1 MECKLLS
8 DTWAVE
14 LQSNSGDQ
22 PSILVLSWPWTNV
35 SLFLRENVPLPLQAE
50 MNNFIS
56 LLLPTSRRCRGS
68 PEQREGRME
77 GHFKDRA
84 AGRMTGY
91 FCLVF
96 AFFFFFF
103 ANHVLV
109 SVSLYNF
116 YLISFLQVTL
126 YL

>member
-35 SLFLRENVPLPLQAE
+35 SLFLRENVPLPLQAK
-50 MNNFIS
+50 MNSFIS

-77 GHFKDRA
+77 GHFKA
-84 AGRMTGY
+84 ARQMTGY
-91 FCLVF
+91 FCFVF
-96 AFFFFFF
+96 ALFFSFFLPIMFW
-103 ANHVLV
+103 
-109 SVSLYNF
+109 SLCPMYNF